1 MLLRATARRPNEG
14 PELKR
19 VYLVPNR
26 CLGCEECIEACKREH
41 DWVAC
46 NYIEWVN
53 RIYPVQMV
61 CNHCADA
68 PCEQICPVQAIH
80 RTETGAVVVEDD
92 RCIGCTLCNIVCP
105 FGIPK
110 FSEEERHA
118 IKCDQCAERVAAGK
132 EPACVEACPMK
143 ALAFAEV
150 EDYEAER
157 RERTARRIL
166 EVGTCLRRFVA
177 KKES

>member
-1 MLLRATARRPNEG
+1 M
-14 PELKR
+14 KR

-41 DWVAC
+41 GFVAC

-68 PCEQICPVQAIH
+68 PCEEICPVSAVH
-80 RTETGAVVVEDD
+80 RLESGIVVLDD
-92 RCIGCTLCNIVCP
+92 KRCIGCTLCNIVCP

-110 FSEEERHA
+110 FEEEDRRA
-118 IKCDQCAERVAAGK
+118 IKCDQCADRVAQGK
-132 EPACVEACPMK
+132 EPACVDDCPMD
-143 ALAFAEV
+143 ALVFAEV
-150 EDYEAER
+150 EDYESEQ
-157 RERTARRIL
+157 RERMSRRIL
-166 EVGTCLRRFVA
+166 EAGQCLRRFIA
-177 KKES
+177 PKKEVG